1 MENYFFPRS
10 ELVEQPR
17 GGGGIFGA
25 LNQQTKKR
33 QKRRGSNKHD
43 NLERSAHTHEL

>member
-1 MENYFFPRS
+1 MENDFFPRS

-17 GGGGIFGA
+17 GGGIFGA

-33 QKRRGSNKHD
+33 QKRRKK
-43 NLERSAHTHEL
+43 